1 MAYLES
7 FDYAENFDSF
17 ESLKE
22 NEKYD
27 NILNGSDFVEVT
39 GIITR

>member
-1 MAYLES
+1 MAYLETL
-7 FDYAENFDSF
+7 DYAENFHSV

-27 NILNGSDFVEVT
+27 DVLNGSDFVEVT
-39 GIITR
+39 GIIS